1 MSLFNEKIKNIPLNE
16 VLVLIIILFIIQFIF
31 NSLNIVHI
39 NSIWIYLF
47 IIFYFF
53 YKLRDNFTCFK
64 EDFAD
69 IFRINLLKHI
79 LLIVLLNIFLSYGL
93 LYLSNY
99 LLAVCPEINNLFNLQ
114 IFSGNANNSLI
125 LIGGFIATVF
135 VSPVCEELIFRGVLI
150 NKLKLI
156 VPTTFAILISS
167 LLFASL
173 HPYGSIMSAF
183 VFAICMAV
191 FYIKTENILVAIFAH
206 FLNNLLAEV
215 IVILDKGNILFTN
228 DFIMIVISILAIISG
243 IVLTVALI
251 GELNKIK

>member
-1 MSLFNEKIKNIPLNE
+1 MVI
-16 VLVLIIILFIIQFIF
+16 
-31 NSLNIVHI
+31 
-39 NSIWIYLF
+39 
-47 IIFYFF
+47 
-53 YKLRDNFTCFK
+53 
-64 EDFAD
+64 
-69 IFRINLLKHI
+69 
-79 LLIVLLNIFLSYGL
+79 
-93 LYLSNY
+93 
-99 LLAVCPEINNLFNLQ
+99 CPEINNLFNLQ

>member
-79 LLIVLLNIFLSYGL
+79 LLIVLLNIFLSYGF

-99 LLAVCPEINNLFNLQ
+99 LLVICPEINNLFNLQ
-114 IFSGNANNSLI
+114 IFFFFLYNS
-125 LIGGFIATVF
+125 FF
-135 VSPVCEELIFRGVLI
+135 
-150 NKLKLI
+150 
-156 VPTTFAILISS
+156 
-167 LLFASL
+167 LLFFFI
-173 HPYGSIMSAF
+173 YI
-183 VFAICMAV
+183 VFFFPV
-191 FYIKTENILVAIFAH
+191 FY
-206 FLNNLLAEV
+206 
-215 IVILDKGNILFTN
+215 
-228 DFIMIVISILAIISG
+228 
-243 IVLTVALI
+243 
-251 GELNKIK
+251 

>member
-39 NSIWIYLF
+39 TSIWIYIS

-53 YKLRDNFTCFK
+53 YKLKDNFSYFK

-69 IFRINLLKHI
+69 IFRIGLLKHI
-79 LLIVLLNIFLSYGL
+79 LLIVLLNIFLSYGF

-114 IFSGNANNSLI
+114 IFSDNANNSLI

-150 NKLKLI
+150 NKLKVI

-183 VFAICMAV
+183 VFAICMAI
-191 FYIKTENILVAIFAH
+191 FYIKTENIIVVIFAH
-206 FLNNLLAEV
+206 FLNNLFAEV

-228 DFIMIVISILAIISG
+228 DFVMIVISILAIISG
-243 IVLTVALI
+243 IVLTVAII

>member
-39 NSIWIYLF
+39 NSIWIYIF

-53 YKLRDNFTCFK
+53 YKLKDNFLYFK

-69 IFRINLLKHI
+69 IFRIGLLKHI
-79 LLIVLLNIFLSYGL
+79 LGIVLLNIFLSYGL

-114 IFSGNANNSLI
+114 IFPDNANNSLI
-125 LIGGFIATVF
+125 LIGSFIGAVF
-135 VSPVCEELIFRGVLI
+135 VSPICEELIFRGVLI

-173 HPYGSIMSAF
+173 HPYGSIISAF
-183 VFAICMAV
+183 IFALCMAI
-191 FYIKTENILVAIFAH
+191 FYIKTENIIVVIFTH
-206 FLNNLLAEV
+206 FLNNLLAEL

-228 DFIMIVISILAIISG
+228 DFVMIVISILAIISG
-243 IVLTVALI
+243 IVLTVAII

>member
-79 LLIVLLNIFLSYGL
+79 LTNQFIHLSYSIFLH
-93 LYLSNY
+93 
-99 LLAVCPEINNLFNLQ
+99 
-114 IFSGNANNSLI
+114 FS
-125 LIGGFIATVF
+125 
-135 VSPVCEELIFRGVLI
+135 
-150 NKLKLI
+150 
-156 VPTTFAILISS
+156 
-167 LLFASL
+167 
-173 HPYGSIMSAF
+173 
-183 VFAICMAV
+183 
-191 FYIKTENILVAIFAH
+191 
-206 FLNNLLAEV
+206 
-215 IVILDKGNILFTN
+215 FTQK
-228 DFIMIVISILAIISG
+228 F
-243 IVLTVALI
+243 
-251 GELNKIK
+251 K